1 MDTAV
6 ATYYTGPRPNKL
18 VASKMAQDLYEIL
31 EIPNN
36 ATDAWIRRGYDSRRK
51 AIAQDSSLGDA
62 ERASQLQAVE
72 HAFGVLSNPV
82 ARAEYDEKLL
92 SIAEPRMA
100 ANNGS
105 KVSGARIAIYGAVL
119 VLLVGTAFA
128 LWRNAHYEEQ
138 ARIDQERVNDEIKA
152 RVKEMQERD
161 KARVESSDTIKA
173 SVERAREKQEA
184 TDALNKKGK

>member
-92 SIAEPRMA
+92 AIAEPRMA